1 MSQTGFFEG
10 MNVPP
15 SEDPPVEPK
24 LNGRLDSW
32 KKIAGYLK
40 RDVSTV
46 QRWERR
52 EAMPVHRHLHD
63 KLGSVYAY
71 RSEIDQWWA
80 GRAARLT
87 HEPAVGAES
96 AVKPVATDVAGST
109 VPASPAAAGGNR
121 ARWLG
126 MGLAAVAVAGA
137 LYWALQ
143 RSDYLWSNPL
153 ANARFQLLTD
163 FDGTANSA
171 VISRDGTEVAFLA
184 DRDGQMDVWTTRVGS
199 GTFRNLT
206 KGSLRELVN
215 SSIRTLGF
223 SPDGTLVSIWSRQAD
238 GSKPEDIN
246 LLAAP
251 LAGGPLRHYLDQAAE
266 YDWSTDGR
274 IVYHSTAPGDPTYIR
289 GPHQQAARHLYT
301 APPGVHC
308 HFPIFAPDGAL
319 IYLVCGQPPDKWD
332 IWRIAA
338 AGGSPERLTALN
350 TRMSHPVFLD
360 PNTLAYLATDQEGM
374 GPWLYALDLR
384 RRISRRLTSGVE
396 RYTSLSA
403 SADAMRLVVTVAA
416 PKNTLWQLPV
426 ARTGGTEGSSR
437 AAGAAGA
444 NASLA
449 RLPLDSSHATAPR
462 MGPDYVLYVN
472 TEGGSSGLWK
482 LAQGVTTSV
491 WSDAH
496 ARVVGAPAIAPDGRH
511 IAFVTEADGH
521 TQLRLMRD
529 DGAEGQVLV
538 SGLELRGTP
547 AWAPDGQ
554 SILCAVDPD
563 GTPRLYRIP
572 LKGGAPVQLIS
583 EYSVDPS
590 WSPDGKF
597 LVYSGAD
604 VGTTFPLRAAA
615 ADGRAY
621 PIHSLVLTRGA
632 RRVAFFGDSHTLLVL
647 RGSIQHKDF
656 WLVDLDSG
664 AERQFSVV
672 PDNFTIGDFDL
683 APDGRSIVFDRV
695 QANSD
700 LVLIDRAR

>member
-1 MSQTGFFEG
+1 MKL
-10 MNVPP
+10 PP
-15 SEDPPVEPK
+15 SQDPPGDPK
-24 LNGRLDSW
+24 LDERLDSW
-32 KKIAGYLK
+32 KKIARYLK

-87 HEPAVGAES
+87 HEPAAGAASS
-96 AVKPVATDVAGST
+96 AKAVATDLAGSIA
-109 VPASPAAAGGNR
+109 PASPPPAGISL
-121 ARWLG
+121 APWLG
-126 MGLAAVAVAGA
+126 MGLAAVAATAA
-137 LYWALQ
+137 LLWALQ
-143 RSDYLWSNPL
+143 RSDHSWSNPL

-163 FDGTANSA
+163 FEGTENSA

-199 GTFRNLT
+199 GSFRNLT
-206 KGSLRELVN
+206 KGGLRELVN
-215 SSIRTLGF
+215 PSIRTLGF
-223 SPDGTLVSIWSRQAD
+223 SPDGTLVSIWSRQPD
-238 GSKPEDIN
+238 GSRPEDIN

-251 LAGGPLRHYLDQAAE
+251 TAGGPLRPYLNQAAE

-289 GPHQQAARHLYT
+289 DPHEHEARHLYT

-338 AGGSPERLTALN
+338 AGGAPERLTELN
-350 TRMSHPVFLD
+350 TRVSHPVFLD
-360 PNTLAYLATDQEGM
+360 SNTLAYLATDKEGL

-384 RRISRRLTSGVE
+384 RRTSHRLTSGIE
-396 RYTSLSA
+396 RYTSLAA

-416 PKNTLWQLPV
+416 PKNTLWELRVPP
-426 ARTGGTEGSSR
+426 AGSTEGSS
-437 AAGAAGA
+437 GATGATGA
-444 NASLA
+444 NAPLA
-449 RLPLDSSHATAPR
+449 RLPLDSSQATAPR
-462 MGPDYVLYVN
+462 LGPGYLLYVN
-472 TEGGSSGLWK
+472 TEGSSSGLWK
-482 LAQGVTTSV
+482 LMQGTISSV
-491 WSDAH
+491 WSDAQ

-511 IAFVTEADGH
+511 IAFVTQDDGH
-521 TQLRLMRD
+521 TQLRLVRD
-529 DGAEGQVLV
+529 DGAERRVLFN
-538 SGLELRGTP
+538 GLELRGTP
-547 AWAPDGQ
+547 AWAPDGK
-554 SILCAVDPD
+554 SIVCAVEQNGLPH
-563 GTPRLYRIP
+563 LYSIP
-572 LKGGAPVQLIS
+572 LDGNAPVQLTS

-590 WSPDGKF
+590 WSPDAKF
-597 LVYSGAD
+597 LVYSGSD
-604 VGTTFPLRAAA
+604 VGTTFALRAAA
-615 ADGRAY
+615 ADGRAF
-621 PIHSLVLTRGA
+621 PVRSLVLTRGA
-632 RRVAFFGDSHTLLVL
+632 RRVVFFRDSHTLLVL
-647 RGSIQHKDF
+647 RGTIEHKDF

-664 AERQFSVV
+664 AERQLSIL
-672 PDNFTIGDFDL
+672 PENFTIGDFDL

>member
-1 MSQTGFFEG
+1 

-15 SEDPPVEPK
+15 YQDPPVEPK
-24 LNGRLDSW
+24 LDGRLDSW
-32 KKIAGYLK
+32 KKIASYLK

-63 KLGSVYAY
+63 KLGSVHAY

-80 GRAARLT
+80 GRATRLT
-87 HEPAVGAES
+87 HEPAVSAEP
-96 AVKPVATDVAGST
+96 AAAPVAGATSDSS
-109 VPASPAAAGGNR
+109 VPASLAPSGGGR
-121 ARWLG
+121 VRWLSI
-126 MGLAAVAVAGA
+126 GLAALAVAGVG
-137 LYWALQ
+137 YWGLQ

-163 FDGTANSA
+163 FEGTENSA
-171 VISRDGTEVAFLA
+171 AISRDGTEVAFLA

-199 GTFRNLT
+199 GSFRNLT
-206 KGSLRELVN
+206 NGSVRELVN
-215 SSIRTLGF
+215 ASIRTLGF
-223 SPDGTLVSIWSRQAD
+223 SPDGTLVSIWSRQPD

-251 LAGGPLRHYLDQAAE
+251 PDGGPLRHYLTQAAE

-274 IVYHSTAPGDPTYIR
+274 IVYHSTAPGDPTYVR
-289 GPHQQAARHLYT
+289 GPHEQAARHLYT
-301 APPGVHC
+301 APAGVHC
-308 HFPIFAPDGAL
+308 HFPVWAPDGVL
-319 IYLVCGQPPDKWD
+319 IYLVCGQPPNKWD

-338 AGGSPERLTALN
+338 AGGSPERITALN
-350 TRMSHPVFLD
+350 TRLSHPVFLD
-360 PNTLAYLATDQEGM
+360 SNTLAYLATDQEGA

-384 RRISRRLTSGVE
+384 RRTSRRLTSGIE
-396 RYTSLSA
+396 RYTSLAA

-416 PKNTLWQLPV
+416 PKNTLWQLP
-426 ARTGGTEGSSR
+426 
-437 AAGAAGA
+437 AAGTADAAVS
-444 NASLA
+444 NASVT

-462 MGPDYVLYVN
+462 MGSGYVLYVN

-482 LAQGVTTSV
+482 FAQGVASSI
-491 WSDAH
+491 WSDVH

-511 IAFVTEADGH
+511 IAFVTEGDSH

-529 DGAEGQVLV
+529 DGTEGQVLAT
-538 SGLELRGTP
+538 GLELRGTP
-547 AWAPDGQ
+547 AWAPDGK
-554 SILCAVDPD
+554 SIVCAVDQS
-563 GTPRLYRIP
+563 GTPRLYSIP
-572 LKGGAPVQLIS
+572 LNGNAPVQLIS

-590 WSPDGKF
+590 WSPDGTF

-621 PIHSLVLTRGA
+621 PIRSLVLTRGA
-632 RRVAFFGDSHTLLVL
+632 RRVAFFRDSHTLLVL
-647 RGSIQHKDF
+647 RGTIEHKDF
-656 WLVDLDSG
+656 WLVDLESG
-664 AERQFSVV
+664 AERRLSVL
-672 PDNFTIGDFDL
+672 PDNFTIGDFDI
-683 APDGRSIVFDRV
+683 ASDGRSIVFDRV

-700 LVLIDRAR
+700 LVLVDRAR

>member
-1 MSQTGFFEG
+1 

-15 SEDPPVEPK
+15 SQDLPVDPK
-24 LNGRLDSW
+24 LDGRLDSW
-32 KKIAGYLK
+32 KKIARYLK

-87 HEPAVGAES
+87 HEPIVGRES
-96 AVKPVATDVAGST
+96 AAKSIANDVAGST
-109 VPASPAAAGGNR
+109 VPTSPAPAGGSR
-121 ARWLG
+121 AWWLVMG
-126 MGLAAVAVAGA
+126 MAAMAVAGA

-143 RSDYLWSNPL
+143 RSDYFWSNPL
-153 ANARFQLLTD
+153 ANARFELLTD
-163 FDGTANSA
+163 FEGTENSA
-171 VISRDGTEVAFLA
+171 VISRDGTQVAFLA

-199 GTFRNLT
+199 GTFHNLT

-215 SSIRTLGF
+215 ASIRTLGF

-251 LAGGPLRHYLDQAAE
+251 TAGGALRPYLDRAAE
-266 YDWSTDGR
+266 YDWSADGR

-289 GPHQQAARHLYT
+289 GPHEQAARHLYT

-338 AGGSPERLTALN
+338 AGGSPERLTALS
-350 TRMSHPVFLD
+350 TRVSHPVFLD
-360 PNTLAYLATDQEGM
+360 SNTLAYLATDPQGM

-384 RRISRRLTSGVE
+384 RRTSRRLTSGIE
-396 RYTSLSA
+396 RYTSLAA

-416 PKNTLWQLPV
+416 PKNTLWQLPA
-426 ARTGGTEGSSR
+426 ARTGDTEGSP
-437 AAGAAGA
+437 AAAGA

-462 MGPDYVLYVN
+462 IGPDYMLYVK
-472 TEGGSSGLWK
+472 TEIGSSGLWK
-482 LAQGVTTSV
+482 LAQGASTSV
-491 WSDAH
+491 WSDAK
-496 ARVVGAPAIAPDGRH
+496 ARIVSAPAIATDGRH
-511 IAFVTEADGH
+511 IAFITEDDGQ
-521 TQLRLMRD
+521 TQLRLVRD
-529 DGAEGQVLV
+529 DGAESRVLV
-538 SGLELRGTP
+538 SRLTLRGTP
-547 AWAPDGQ
+547 AWAPDGR
-554 SILCAVDPD
+554 SILCAVDQD
-563 GTPRLYRIP
+563 GTPRLYSIP
-572 LKGGAPVQLIS
+572 LNGSAPSQLIS

-647 RGSIQHKDF
+647 RGSI
-656 WLVDLDSG
+656 
-664 AERQFSVV
+664 A
-672 PDNFTIGDFDL
+672 
-683 APDGRSIVFDRV
+683 A
-695 QANSD
+695 
-700 LVLIDRAR
+700 ARTKLLTPPLWNA

>member
-1 MSQTGFFEG
+1 

-15 SEDPPVEPK
+15 FQDLPADPT

-32 KKIAGYLK
+32 KKIARYLK

-52 EAMPVHRHLHD
+52 EGMPVHRHLHD

-87 HEPAVGAES
+87 HEAVVGAE
-96 AVKPVATDVAGST
+96 AAAKPVVDDVADST
-109 VPASPAAAGGNR
+109 APASPVPAGGSL

-126 MGLAAVAVAGA
+126 IGLAVAAVTGA

-143 RSDYLWSNPL
+143 RSDYWWSNPL

-163 FDGTANSA
+163 FEGTENSA
-171 VISRDGTEVAFLA
+171 VISRDGTQVAFLA

-199 GTFRNLT
+199 GTYRNLT
-206 KGSLRELVN
+206 KGSLGELVN

-223 SPDGTLVSIWSRQAD
+223 SPDGTMVSIWSRQAD

-251 LAGGPLRHYLDQAAE
+251 LSGEPLRHYLDQAAE

-289 GPHQQAARHLYT
+289 GPHDEASHHLYT
-301 APPGVHC
+301 APPGIHC
-308 HFPIFAPDGAL
+308 HFPIFAPDGAQV
-319 IYLVCGQPPDKWD
+319 YFMCGRPPDKWD
-332 IWRIAA
+332 IWRIAT

-350 TRMSHPVFLD
+350 THMSHPVFLNS
-360 PNTLAYLATDQEGM
+360 NTLAYLATDQDGM

-384 RRISRRLTSGVE
+384 RRISRRLTSGIE

-403 SADAMRLVVTVAA
+403 SADGMRLVVTVDAR
-416 PKNTLWQLPV
+416 KNTLWQLPV
-426 ARTGGTEGSSR
+426 ARTGGTEGSS
-437 AAGAAGA
+437 GAAA
-444 NASLA
+444 AAAATASFV
-449 RLPLDSSHATAPR
+449 RLPLDGSHATAAR
-462 MGPDYVLYVN
+462 IGPDYVLYVN

-482 LAQGVTTSV
+482 LAHGATTSV
-491 WSDAH
+491 WRDAR

-511 IAFVTEADGH
+511 IAFVAEADGR
-521 TQLRLMRD
+521 TQLRLIRD
-529 DGAEGQVLV
+529 DGADGKVLV

-554 SILCAVDPD
+554 SLLCAVEQD

-583 EYSVDPS
+583 EYSIDPS

-621 PIHSLVLTRGA
+621 PIHSVVLTRGA

-647 RGSIQHKDF
+647 RGSIEHKDF

-664 AERQFSVV
+664 AEHQRSVL
-672 PDNFTIGDFDL
+672 PDNFMIGDFDL

-695 QANSD
+695 QATSD
-700 LVLIDRAR
+700 LVLIDRAQ